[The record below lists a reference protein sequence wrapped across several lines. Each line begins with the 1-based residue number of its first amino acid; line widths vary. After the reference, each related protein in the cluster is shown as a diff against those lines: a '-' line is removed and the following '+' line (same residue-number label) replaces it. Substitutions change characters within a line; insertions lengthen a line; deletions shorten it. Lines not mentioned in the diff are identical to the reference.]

1 MRLKRIKLA
10 GFKSFVDP
18 TVIPVQSNLTGIVG
32 PNGCGKSNV
41 IDAVRWVLGEISA
54 KQLRGESMSDVIF
67 NGSSNRK
74 PLGQAV
80 IELTFDNSDG
90 TLQGEYAKYNE
101 IAIRREVNRDGS
113 SNYYLNNTRC
123 RRKDIIDLFLGTGL
137 GSNSYAIIEQGM
149 ITQLIAAKP
158 EELRLHLEEAAGI
171 SKYKERRRETENRI
185 EHTKENLARLSDIR
199 NEIENQLRVLKKQ
212 SNAALVYKKLREE
225 ERLIKAKLQALH
237 WYNVKEE
244 LTDKQKDIQVAEMS
258 LEEKLAKQRAL
269 EALIEEL
276 QQKQN
281 ILNDVFNEVQSRFY
295 RLGAEISQ
303 LEQKIHYNQERKL
316 QLSQDQQRLDNNCRE
331 IQENQNHDRNQLE
344 MLQLESVQLQPNT
357 EEAKILYQRSEETLR
372 LSDSVLQDW
381 QIKWEDFNAQSA
393 QVTQQLAVE
402 RTRLQHCRAA
412 VQRETE
418 MLTRFEQ
425 EMVAFDFAALLAEIE
440 GLTETEAV
448 FMEQEQESKE
458 NLNNVQENIALQR
471 KENQELT
478 QKIDLARGGL
488 QKLLGQRTA
497 LEVLQQGALV
507 SSNADVKNWLQK
519 NDLTSNP
526 LLAQELKI
534 ESGWEK
540 AVELVLGDYV
550 EAICV
555 ETWEKI
561 PLFLQTLP
569 KCSDK
574 HLNFIVKDVAVL
586 NAGNHL
592 ATKLADKVTS
602 KWSLNELFANVYA
615 VENLVE
621 AMALRERLSS
631 YESIVTKDG
640 IWLGK
645 TWVRVALANDSKG
658 GVLERQQELR
668 RLNIKI
674 ELEQNNVEQLES
686 SIVVKRQYLLDL
698 EQKQVSLQQQFH
710 GILKQR
716 SEVGNNLNAKKNKI
730 DHLRQRAVQIEQEI
744 TTRRAVLNEA
754 QQELL
759 VLANS
764 SNILNEQQAQ
774 QEIKQNELVE
784 QREQFRCS
792 VDAARE
798 SLRARK
804 EILDSLQ
811 LRYEVI
817 RNQIVHLQQN
827 VERADKQILVFTA
840 RRLEIEQSLR
850 EISDPEVT
858 LTHGLE
864 EKLEQRLMIEKDLVI
879 TRNDV
884 VNGEENVRLEEKQR
898 AIYLEEVGNIRAQLE
913 KLRIA
918 KQGLEVRGTGYL
930 EQINEIG
937 LELEEILSGLF
948 SEMEQGTI
956 HPENYQEKLANIA
969 KRIERLGAINLAAI
983 DEYNHQKERQDYLDK
998 QNADLLAALETLDG
1012 AMKKIDEES
1021 KEKFQTI
1028 YTQVNA
1034 NLQNLFPKIFG
1045 GGKASLQLTGD
1056 NLLEAGVTLMAQ
1068 PPGKRNSSVHILS
1081 GGEKALTAIAL
1092 IFSIFQINPAPFC
1105 LLDEV
1110 DAPFDDENVG
1120 RFCRLVK
1127 EMSAT
1132 IQFLYISHNKLT
1144 MEMADQLLGV
1154 TMHEPGVSRVVAV
1167 DIAEAMKMAE

>member
-18 TVIPVQSNLTGIVG
+18 TVIPVQSNLIGIVG

-74 PLGQAV
+74 PLGQAI
-80 IELTFDNSDG
+80 IELTFDNNDG
-90 TLQGEYAKYNE
+90 ALQGEYAKYNE

-185 EHTKENLARLSDIR
+185 EHTKENLLRLNDIR

-212 SNAALVYKKLREE
+212 ANAALVYKKLRDE
-225 ERLIKAKLQALH
+225 ERLVKAKLQALY
-237 WYNVKEE
+237 WYKIKEE
-244 LTDKQKDIQVAEMS
+244 LTDKQKDIQAAEMS

-281 ILNDVFNEVQSRFY
+281 NLNDVFNEVQSRFY

-316 QLSQDQQRLDNNCRE
+316 QLNQDQQRLENNCCE
-331 IQENQNHDRNQLE
+331 IQGNQSHDRNQLE
-344 MLQLESVQLQPNT
+344 MLQLESMQLQPT
-357 EEAKILYQRSEETLR
+357 IEEAKVLYQRAEETLQ
-372 LSDSVLQDW
+372 LSDGVLQDW
-381 QIKWEDFNAQSA
+381 QTKWDDFNAQSA
-393 QVTQQLAVE
+393 QATQQLAVE
-402 RTRLQHCRAA
+402 QTRLQHCHAA
-412 VQRETE
+412 LQRETE

-425 EMVAFDFAALLAEIE
+425 EMEAFDFAALLAEVE
-440 GLTETEAV
+440 NLAETEAV
-448 FMEQEQESKE
+448 LIEQEQESKE
-458 NLNNVQENIALQR
+458 SLNNVQENIALQR
-471 KENQELT
+471 TENQDLT
-478 QKIDLARGGL
+478 QKIDFLRGGL

-497 LEVLQQGALV
+497 LEVLQRGALV
-507 SSNADVKNWLQK
+507 SSNADVRNWLQK
-519 NDLTSNP
+519 NDLISNP

-534 ESGWEK
+534 ELGWEK
-540 AVELVLGDYV
+540 AVELVLGNYV
-550 EAICV
+550 EAICI

-561 PLFLQTLP
+561 PQFLQTLP

-574 HLNFIVKDVAVL
+574 HLNFIVKGAAVF
-586 NAGNHL
+586 NAGNNL
-592 ATKLADKVTS
+592 TTKLVDKITS

-615 VENLVE
+615 VENLSE
-621 AMALRERLSS
+621 AMNLREGLSS
-631 YESIVTKDG
+631 HESIVTKNG

-645 TWVRVALANDSKG
+645 TWIRVALANDSKG
-658 GVLERQQELR
+658 GVLEREQELR
-668 RLNIKI
+668 QLHIKI
-674 ELEQNNVEQLES
+674 ELEQKNVEQIEFS
-686 SIVVKRQYLLDL
+686 VTAKRQYLLDL

-716 SEVGNNLNAKKNKI
+716 SEAGNNLNAKKSKLE
-730 DHLRQRAVQIEQEI
+730 HLRQRAEQIEQEI
-744 TTRRAVLNEA
+744 TTRRAVLNTA
-754 QQELL
+754 SQELL
-759 VLANS
+759 ELENS
-764 SNILNEQQAQ
+764 SQMLNEGQQK
-774 QEIKQNELVE
+774 QETKQAELVE
-784 QREQFRCS
+784 QREQCRCS

-804 EILDSLQ
+804 ETLDSLQ
-811 LRYEVI
+811 LRYEVT

-827 VERADKQILVFTA
+827 VERADKQILVFA
-840 RRLEIEQSLR
+840 ERRLEIEQSLR
-850 EISDPEVT
+850 EISDPETT
-858 LTHGLE
+858 LTNELE
-864 EKLEQRLMIEKDLVI
+864 ENLEQRLLIEKDLVI
-879 TRNDV
+879 ARNDV
-884 VNGEENVRLEEKQR
+884 VSGEEKVRIEEKQR
-898 AIYLEEVGNIRAQLE
+898 AIYLEEVEKIRAQLE
-913 KLRIA
+913 KLRVV

-937 LELEEILSGLF
+937 LQLEEILSVLL
-948 SEMEQGTI
+948 SEIEQGVI
-956 HPENYQEKLANIA
+956 YPENYQEKLGNIA

-998 QNADLLAALETLDG
+998 QNADLFAALETLDG

-1021 KEKFQTI
+1021 KEKFQAI
-1028 YTQVNA
+1028 YTQVNT

-1127 EMSAT
+1127 EMSVS

-1154 TMHEPGVSRVVAV
+1154 TMHEPGVSRIVAV